1 MNELHQAS
9 RIKGSLLGGAIGDA
23 LGAPVEFTTSAQLQ
37 QQCPGGVNDFLP
49 AAFSRQQGVGLVTDD
64 TQMTLFTAEGII
76 RAQTRA
82 LTRGLG
88 FTNSVVH
95 HALLRWYDTQV
106 QSRPQPTGEYSDKTS
121 SLGWLAQQSWLYA
134 SRAPGNTCLSALAPG
149 LPGYLDTHGHFGDHA
164 DNASKGCGGVMR
176 SAPYGWLS
184 MTYPL
189 HTIYELAYEAAG
201 YTHGHPTGKSASGA
215 LAVLIGLLFQDRTL
229 EHAVR
234 ETIEFLVASGPDAAE
249 TAQALRAAVALFTE
263 GDSDTPGRYAIERL
277 GQGWIAEE
285 ALSMA
290 VYAALRFSGTHQC
303 LQALSCAV
311 THGGDSD
318 STGSICGN
326 ILGALHGERWL
337 DASLAFRVEGR
348 AAMLEIADD
357 FSYLITDGS
366 TPSDDIP
373 VIVRDGRPLWETSG
387 TRTLLDCQEWFD
399 RYPPG

>member
-1 MNELHQAS
+1 
-9 RIKGSLLGGAIGDA
+9 
-23 LGAPVEFTTSAQLQ
+23 
-37 QQCPGGVNDFLP
+37 
-49 AAFSRQQGVGLVTDD
+49 
-64 TQMTLFTAEGII
+64 
-76 RAQTRA
+76 
-82 LTRGLG
+82 
-88 FTNSVVH
+88 
-95 HALLRWYDTQV
+95 
-106 QSRPQPTGEYSDKTS
+106 
-121 SLGWLAQQSWLYA
+121 
-134 SRAPGNTCLSALAPG
+134 
-149 LPGYLDTHGHFGDHA
+149 
-164 DNASKGCGGVMR
+164 
-176 SAPYGWLS
+176 
-184 MTYPL
+184 
-189 HTIYELAYEAAG
+189 
-201 YTHGHPTGKSASGA
+201 
-215 LAVLIGLLFQDRTL
+215 
-229 EHAVR
+229 
-234 ETIEFLVASGPDAAE
+234 
-249 TAQALRAAVALFTE
+249 
-263 GDSDTPGRYAIERL
+263 
-277 GQGWIAEE
+277 
-285 ALSMA
+285 MA